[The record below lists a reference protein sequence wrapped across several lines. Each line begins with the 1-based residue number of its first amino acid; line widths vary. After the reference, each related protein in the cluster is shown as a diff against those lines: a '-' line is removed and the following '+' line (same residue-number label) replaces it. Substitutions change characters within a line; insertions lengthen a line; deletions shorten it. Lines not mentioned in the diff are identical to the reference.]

1 MSRKKKSKAI
11 ISIFKTLPCDL
22 IRTILTYDPRFYY
35 TREGTLI
42 SRFHPE
48 DYRYTLLSK
57 IPKISYIW
65 NYYYIYGNMVSYIVS
80 MVFLSKNKKQR
91 FSLGYHLEDTN
102 IEEIE
107 LDSNIQYA
115 RKVVFRNHY
124 TYEDTLCLI

>member
-11 ISIFKTLPCDL
+11 LSIYKTLPCDI
-22 IRTILTYDPRFYY
+22 IRNILTYDHRFYY
-35 TREGTLI
+35 TREGILI
-42 SRFHPE
+42 SRFHPQ

-57 IPKISYIW
+57 IPKINYIW
-65 NYYYIYGNMVSYIVS
+65 NYSYIYGNMVSYIVS

-102 IEEIE
+102 SGESDS
-107 LDSNIQYA
+107 DSNIQYT

-124 TYEDTLCLI
+124 TYEDTLCFF